1 MERGTAPRAQWD
13 YMLATS
19 GVWGAKN
26 GGKKEYGFDSRDWVR
41 LVWRASSKSV
51 QEGFLEVAA
60 LKCGGK
66 KKWGGWL
73 DREYT
78 VQRLRRER

>member
-1 MERGTAPRAQWD
+1 MGGPGVVGICKRAGNQ
-13 YMLATS
+13 A
-19 GVWGAKN
+19 WGKIFL
-26 GGKKEYGFDSRDWVR
+26 K
-41 LVWRASSKSV
+41 
-51 QEGFLEVAA
+51 EGFLEVAA

>member
-1 MERGTAPRAQWD
+1 MERGTVPHAQWD

-19 GVWGAKN
+19 DVWGAKES
-26 GGKKEYGFDSRDWVR
+26 GVKEYGFDSKDWVG

-51 QEGFLEVAA
+51 QEGLEVVA
-60 LKCGGK
+60 LRCCG

-73 DREYT
+73 DREHT
-78 VQRLRRER
+78 VQTLRRERW